1 MTCSSPELIWSE
13 MMDEVSEAAEWPR
26 YSDGADFFIT
36 MIEAMPHADDD
47 EAA

>member
-13 MMDEVSEAAEWPR
+13 MMDEVSETADWPR
-26 YSDGADFFIT
+26 YGDGADFFIR